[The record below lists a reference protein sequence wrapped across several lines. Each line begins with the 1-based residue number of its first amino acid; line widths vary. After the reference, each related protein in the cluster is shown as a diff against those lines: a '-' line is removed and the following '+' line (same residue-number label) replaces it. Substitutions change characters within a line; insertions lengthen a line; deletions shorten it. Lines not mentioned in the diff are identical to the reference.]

1 MTLSGSAIGLL
12 SWGLTAE
19 RLHKGV
25 YDYLTYLARSL
36 GEPETHGPV
45 SCLENSTHRRATFT

>member
-25 YDYLTYLARSL
+25 TTTLPTYLAGSL
-36 GEPETHGPV
+36 GELETRT
-45 SCLENSTHRRATFT
+45 SQLS